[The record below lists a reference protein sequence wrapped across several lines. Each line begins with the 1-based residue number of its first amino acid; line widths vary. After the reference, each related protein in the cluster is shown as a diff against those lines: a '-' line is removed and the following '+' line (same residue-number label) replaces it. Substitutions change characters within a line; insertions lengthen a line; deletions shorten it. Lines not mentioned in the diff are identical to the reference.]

1 MSFSERQFQEHFG
14 RLVTL
19 YRRERQQQNLTE
31 DDLKLLMLL
40 FPGVLVAQADGFID
54 TTEMV
59 ELVKLTRDL
68 AKRYD
73 LSVSD
78 SIKDELKFL
87 TRNTVHW
94 YEPIM
99 SALKFYI
106 AAEDKATDVAD
117 LMVLVAN
124 SSSGDLLNNALYK
137 PAGGSAEGDE
147 SGIRK
152 ENPGIQFLS
161 EAERQDIRRLARI
174 LGLYNHPDAAERL
187 SLQLEETELV

>member
-1 MSFSERQFQEHFG
+1 MNFSERQFHEHFG

-19 YRRERQQQNLTE
+19 YRRERQQQHLTE

-68 AKRYD
+68 AKRFN
-73 LSVSD
+73 LQVSD
-78 SIKDELKFL
+78 HIKDELKFL

-94 YEPIM
+94 YEPFM
-99 SALKFYI
+99 TTLKFYI
-106 AAEDKATDVAD
+106 AAEDKANDVAD
-117 LMVLVAN
+117 LMVMVAF

-137 PAGGSAEGDE
+137 PSGSAEGDE

-152 ENPGIQFLS
+152 ENPGIEFLS
-161 EAERQDIRRLARI
+161 EAERQDIRRLART
-174 LGLYNHPDAAERL
+174 LGLYNHPAAADRL
-187 SLQLEETELV
+187 SLQLEEPELA